1 MIFLDLYVLALMLLP
16 PQDRQQWVIDIV
28 NVSTFSITNVQSGVQ
43 SFFEEKEYELQ
54 FNGQVN
60 SLEHLLN
67 DLFDPNDR
75 LIEIDDPV
83 LISPTYVFNDSEGNE
98 STYLTNTSEAVD
110 GVYMFN
116 ESELAG
122 QSDFIIKIPAS
133 VTYDAEILTI
143 YVNKYRIAPMRWTI
157 EII

>member
-28 NVSTFSITNVQSGVQ
+28 NVSTFSISNLQTAVQDFYDQ
-43 SFFEEKEYELQ
+43 KKYDLQ
-54 FNGQVN
+54 FNGQVVY
-60 SLEHLLN
+60 LEHLLN

-75 LIEIDDPV
+75 QIYIDDPA
-83 LISPTYVFNDSEGNE
+83 LISPTYVFNDSEVNE
-98 STYLTNTSEAVD
+98 STYLTNTSEVVD